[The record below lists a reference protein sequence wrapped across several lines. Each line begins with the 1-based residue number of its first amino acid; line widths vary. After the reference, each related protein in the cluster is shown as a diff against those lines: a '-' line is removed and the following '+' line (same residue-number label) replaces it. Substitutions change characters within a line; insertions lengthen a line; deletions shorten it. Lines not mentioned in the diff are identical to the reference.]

1 MLNHK
6 IITTIVVAT
15 LAILMASSMI
25 LLPVPTVTAHTPG
38 WDIPTYAF
46 VSAVPNPIGVGQRVD
61 ILMWLDKVRSGATIT
76 NDYRMHNYNLTIVNS
91 AGDIVLHENWDT
103 VIDTTSSQYYAWV
116 PSEAGNYTVMF
127 TFPGF
132 EVNDYP
138 SATTEQND
146 TLLPSKASTLITV
159 QEEPIPDPVTSYP
172 LPTEYWTRPIYGENT
187 DWWSISS
194 NWLGTGSPNL
204 GGWSSSSA
212 ANLRFQPDGVGPQ
225 TAHIMW
231 TKPLESGGVVGGLN
245 NTVVPGTAWFE
256 GSAYLNRYTNPII
269 VAGKLYYN
277 PTVGYLGTASGP
289 TTCVDLRTGK
299 VLWSRSDV
307 PALSFA
313 YIFDVQTPNQ
323 HGVYPALLST
333 NNWAQVFDADTGEP
347 LFNVTGISGGGGVG
361 GTLVEGPKGEQL
373 RYTFFNNGTNSNPD
387 WYLCQWNSTNMWN
400 WGNLRPPP
408 ITETL
413 ANGATAVVA
422 NRGSMY
428 DWNVSIPWREEMGN
442 PAVISAI
449 YNDVMILRS
458 GNLPLLDTRSGTSR
472 QDPYTY
478 FAVSL
483 KSGHEGALLWTKTY
497 NPPAGNVTVYNGGA
511 DPQSRVFLE
520 VYKETRQWVGYSMDD
535 GSKVWGPTEMQGSFD
550 YYGQPYFPILGGQIA
565 YGKLYSAAYAGI
577 VYCYDMKTGN
587 LLWTYGNGGEG
598 NSTNAGFYVAYG
610 NYPTF
615 VAAVG
620 NDVVYTITTE
630 HTVSTPLYKGA
641 MTRAINATD
650 GSEIWKLSAYTGSF
664 SVIGYGIADGFATF
678 FNGYDNQIYVVGR
691 GPSELTVE
699 APKTGIDLGK
709 SLIISGT
716 VTDISSGSTQDEQA
730 ARFPHGLPVASDA
743 SMTDWM
749 GYLYQQKPMPTDF
762 TGVEVTIN
770 VVDSNGNFRSIG
782 TATTDASGMYSLHWT
797 PDIEGKYTVIASFAG
812 TKGYWPSY
820 SETSFAVDPAPATPT
835 PTTAPFTDVATNA
848 NLMTFMAIGVVAIII
863 AIAIVGLLILRK
875 RP

>member
-1 MLNHK
+1 
-6 IITTIVVAT
+6 
-15 LAILMASSMI
+15 
-25 LLPVPTVTAHTPG
+25 
-38 WDIPTYAF
+38 
-46 VSAVPNPIGVGQRVD
+46 
-61 ILMWLDKVRSGATIT
+61 
-76 NDYRMHNYNLTIVNS
+76 
-91 AGDIVLHENWDT
+91 
-103 VIDTTSSQYYAWV
+103 
-116 PSEAGNYTVMF
+116 
-127 TFPGF
+127 
-132 EVNDYP
+132 
-138 SATTEQND
+138 
-146 TLLPSKASTLITV
+146 
-159 QEEPIPDPVTSYP
+159 
-172 LPTEYWTRPIYGENT
+172 
-187 DWWSISS
+187 
-194 NWLGTGSPNL
+194 
-204 GGWSSSSA
+204 
-212 ANLRFQPDGVGPQ
+212 
-225 TAHIMW
+225 
-231 TKPLESGGVVGGLN
+231 
-245 NTVVPGTAWFE
+245 
-256 GSAYLNRYTNPII
+256 
-269 VAGKLYYN
+269 
-277 PTVGYLGTASGP
+277 
-289 TTCVDLRTGK
+289 
-299 VLWSRSDV
+299 
-307 PALSFA
+307 
-313 YIFDVQTPNQ
+313 
-323 HGVYPALLST
+323 
-333 NNWAQVFDADTGEP
+333 
-347 LFNVTGISGGGGVG
+347 
-361 GTLVEGPKGEQL
+361 
-373 RYTFFNNGTNSNPD
+373 
-387 WYLCQWNSTNMWN
+387 
-400 WGNLRPPP
+400 
-408 ITETL
+408 
-413 ANGATAVVA
+413 
-422 NRGSMY
+422 
-428 DWNVSIPWREEMGN
+428 
-442 PAVISAI
+442 
-449 YNDVMILRS
+449 
-458 GNLPLLDTRSGTSR
+458 
-472 QDPYTY
+472 
-478 FAVSL
+478 
-483 KSGHEGALLWTKTY
+483 
-497 NPPAGNVTVYNGGA
+497 
-511 DPQSRVFLE
+511 
-520 VYKETRQWVGYSMDD
+520 
-535 GSKVWGPTEMQGSFD
+535 MQGSFD

>member
-1 MLNHK
+1 MLNTK
-6 IITTIVVAT
+6 STITIIVASLVV
-15 LAILMASSMI
+15 LMASSMI

-76 NDYRMHNYNLTIVNS
+76 NEYRMHNYNLTIVNS
-91 AGDIVLHENWDT
+91 AGDVVLHENWDT
-103 VIDTTSSQYYAWV
+103 VIDTTSSQYYAWI

-127 TFPGF
+127 NFAGF
-132 EVNDYP
+132 TVNDYP
-138 SATTEQND
+138 SATVEQGD
-146 TLLPSKASTLITV
+146 TFAASQASTQITV
-159 QEEPIPDPVTSYP
+159 QDEQIPSAVTSYP

-212 ANLRFQPDGVGPQ
+212 KNLRFQPDGVGPQ

-245 NTVVPGTAWFE
+245 NTEVPGTSWFE

-289 TTCVDLRTGK
+289 TTCVDLRTGE

-307 PALSFA
+307 PTLSFA
-313 YIFDVQTPNQ
+313 YIYDVQTPNQ
-323 HGVYPALLST
+323 HGVYPAILAT
-333 NNWAQVFDADTGEP
+333 ANFAQCFDADTGDP

-361 GTLVEGPKGEQL
+361 GTLVMGPTGEHL
-373 RYTFFNNGTNSNPD
+373 RYTIVNNGNNTNPD
-387 WYLCQWNSTNMWN
+387 YYLCQWNSTNMWN
-400 WGNLRPPP
+400 WANLRPPP
-408 ITETL
+408 ITTTL
-413 ANGATAVVA
+413 SNGQTAVVA
-422 NRGSMY
+422 NQGSMY
-428 DWNVSIPWREEMGN
+428 DWNVSIPWRLQTGN
-442 PAVISAI
+442 PTVIEAL
-449 YNDVMILRS
+449 YNDVMICRNGS
-458 GNLPLLDTRSGTSR
+458 LPILDTRSGNSIQT
-472 QDPYTY
+472 PYTY

-483 KSGHEGALLWTKTY
+483 KDGNRGQLLWSKTY
-497 NPPAGNVTVYNGGA
+497 TPPAGNVTVYNGGA
-511 DPQSRVFLE
+511 DPESGVFLE
-520 VYKETRQWVGYSMDD
+520 VYKETRQWVGYSIHD

-577 VYCYDMKTGN
+577 VYCYDMKTGD

-615 VAAVG
+615 VAAIG
-620 NDVVYTITTE
+620 DGIVYTITTE

-691 GPSELTVE
+691 GPSALTVE

-709 SLIISGT
+709 SLIISGA
-716 VTDISSGSTQDEQA
+716 VTDISSGSTQDQQA
-730 ARFPHGLPVASDA
+730 ARFPHGLPVSSDA

-749 GYLYQQKPMPTDF
+749 GYVYQQKPMPTDF
-762 TGVEVTIN
+762 TGVDVTIN
-770 VVDSNGNFRSIG
+770 VVDANGNFRPIG
-782 TATTDASGMYSLHWT
+782 TTTTDASGMYSLQWK
-797 PDIEGKYTVIASFAG
+797 PDIEGKYTVIATFAG
-812 TKGYWPSY
+812 TNGYWPSY
-820 SETSFAVDPAPATPT
+820 SETSFAVDPAPATPA
-835 PTTAPFTDVATNA
+835 PTNPPTDSVAD
-848 NLMTFMAIGVVAIII
+848 MYFVP
-863 AIAIVGLLILRK
+863 AIVGLLVAIILVGAVLALLLMRK

>member
-1 MLNHK
+1 MLNTK
-6 IITTIVVAT
+6 STITIIVAS
-15 LAILMASSMI
+15 LVILMASSMI

-61 ILMWLDKVRSGATIT
+61 ILMWLDKVRSGATV
-76 NDYRMHNYNLTIVNS
+76 NNEYRMHNYNLTIVNS
-91 AGDIVLHENWDT
+91 AGDVVLHENWDT
-103 VIDTTSSQYYAWV
+103 VIDTTSSQYYAWI

-127 TFPGF
+127 NFEGF
-132 EVNDYP
+132 TVNDYP
-138 SATTEQND
+138 SATVEQGD
-146 TLLPSKASTLITV
+146 TFVASHASTQITV
-159 QEEPIPDPVTSYP
+159 QDEQIPSAVTSYP

-212 ANLRFQPDGVGPQ
+212 KNLRFQPDGVGPQ
-225 TAHIMW
+225 TAHVMW

-245 NTVVPGTAWFE
+245 NTEVPGTSWFE

-277 PTVGYLGTASGP
+277 PTVGYTGTASGP
-289 TTCVDLRTGK
+289 TTCVDLRTGE

-307 PALSFA
+307 PTLSFA
-313 YIFDVQTPNQ
+313 YIYDVQTPNQ
-323 HGVYPALLST
+323 HGVYPAILAT
-333 NNWAQVFDADTGEP
+333 ANFAQCFDADTGDP

-361 GTLVEGPKGEQL
+361 GTLVMGPTGEHL
-373 RYTFFNNGTNSNPD
+373 RYTIVNNGNNTNPD
-387 WYLCQWNSTNMWN
+387 YYLCQWNSTNMWD
-400 WGNLRPPP
+400 WTNLRPPP
-408 ITETL
+408 KTTTL
-413 ANGATAVVA
+413 SNGQTAVVA
-422 NRGSMY
+422 NQGSMY
-428 DWNVSIPWREEMGN
+428 DWNVSIPWRLQTGN
-442 PAVISAI
+442 PTVIEAL
-449 YNDVMILRS
+449 YNDVMICRNGS
-458 GNLPLLDTRSGTSR
+458 LPILDTRSGNSIQT
-472 QDPYTY
+472 PYTY

-483 KSGHEGALLWTKTY
+483 KDGNRGQLLWSKTY
-497 NPPAGNVTVYNGGA
+497 TPPAGNVTVYNGGA
-511 DPQSRVFLE
+511 DPESGVFLE
-520 VYKETRQWVGYSMDD
+520 VYKETRQWVGYSIHD

-577 VYCYDMKTGN
+577 VYCYDMKTGD

-615 VAAVG
+615 VAAIG
-620 NDVVYTITTE
+620 DGIVYTITTE

-691 GPSELTVE
+691 GPSALTVE

-709 SLIISGT
+709 SLIISGA
-716 VTDISSGSTQDEQA
+716 VTDISSGSTQDQQA
-730 ARFPHGLPVASDA
+730 ARFPHGLPVSSDA

-749 GYLYQQKPMPTDF
+749 GYVYQQKPMPTDF
-762 TGVEVTIN
+762 TGVDVTIN
-770 VVDSNGNFRSIG
+770 VVDANGNFRPIG
-782 TATTDASGMYSLHWT
+782 TTTTDASGMYSLQWK
-797 PDIEGKYTVIASFAG
+797 PDIEGKYTVIATFAG
-812 TKGYWPSY
+812 TNGYWPSY
-820 SETSFAVDPAPATPT
+820 SETSFAVDPAPATPA
-835 PTTAPFTDVATNA
+835 PTNPPTDSVAD
-848 NLMTFMAIGVVAIII
+848 MYFVP
-863 AIAIVGLLILRK
+863 AIVGLLVAIILVGAVLALLLMRK